1 MGVFCHSNSLW
12 EMLMKERFFREKNKK
27 IAQSK
32 AASSGRKEKS
42 RHVQE
47 PPRKDENVCI
57 YLGTK

>member
-1 MGVFCHSNSLW
+1 
-12 EMLMKERFFREKNKK
+12 MKERFFREKNKK